1 MLGESPKGR
10 TPPFVPVCETLK
22 EKDKKFYEMSS
33 QCFIDQ
39 FREAENLE
47 LQIKKCT
54 LELQIVDA
62 NIRDYVPG
70 PEQVSSLHQL
80 SWCESNLQ
88 KSIQKVM
95 ARKACLNLND
105 PSQLGLEIVHSNW
118 NNNINNNN
126 NNNHIIQHNDPSSIQ
141 IDAITPNVNGFNNSM
156 EENIMENSKYFAE
169 TTPEND
175 ACKWD
180 DIDAFLN
187 EALNEDF

>member
-1 MLGESPKGR
+1 
-10 TPPFVPVCETLK
+10 
-22 EKDKKFYEMSS
+22 
-33 QCFIDQ
+33 
-39 FREAENLE
+39 NLE
-47 LQIKKCT
+47 LKIKKCT
-54 LELQIVDA
+54 LKLQIVDA

-95 ARKACLNLND
+95 ARKSQQQNMVVDVQQNSTQTFGQSPAQVTLGETSENSLIKFWHVSTWNNNLND

-118 NNNINNNN
+118 NNNNSNNQ
-126 NNNHIIQHNDPSSIQ
+126 IIQHNDPSSIQ

-187 EALNEDF
+187 EALNEEDF

>member
-1 MLGESPKGR
+1 MAKKAQVTLGETS
-10 TPPFVPVCETLK
+10 ENSLI
-22 EKDKKFYEMSS
+22 KFWH
-33 QCFIDQ
+33 
-39 FREAENLE
+39 
-47 LQIKKCT
+47 
-54 LELQIVDA
+54 
-62 NIRDYVPG
+62 
-70 PEQVSSLHQL
+70 VST
-80 SWCESNLQ
+80 WNN
-88 KSIQKVM
+88 
-95 ARKACLNLND
+95 NLND

-126 NNNHIIQHNDPSSIQ
+126 SNNQIIQHNDPSSIQ

-187 EALNEDF
+187 EALNEEDF